1 MAFTEAQLQAQIDSD
16 AGGLCAKIIRFDAAG
31 ASATDVTAQNQNN
44 VSRKTGTVQIL
55 QSRTAAQALTDLKAG
70 LSA

>member
-16 AGGLCAKIIRFDAAG
+16 AGGLCARIIRFDAAG
-31 ASATDVTAQNQNN
+31 ASATDVTVQNQNN
-44 VSRKTGTVQIL
+44 VSRKTGTVQIA
-55 QSRTAAQALTDLKAG
+55 QSNTAAQALTALKAG